1 MMPPPGVPLPPGIV
15 PPPAAPVA
23 PAAPKETTPADPK
36 ESTTVYVGK
45 IPPSV
50 DDDLVRILLDAC
62 GDVRSWK
69 RVMDPENNTPKRFG
83 FCEFVD
89 AEGVLRAMRIL
100 DGFPVAGEELLLNVN
115 QATKAYVEHY
125 TATRTVQAEEDAE
138 VDGTRREMLQRAVAS
153 AGKSAEAV
161 AFLSDALGGNGGNAS
176 TAAPPPP
183 PPGGNSAATLG
194 GFVAARDADSALPP
208 PPPGG
213 QHGGVEAPRQ
223 REPSMKERREEERRE
238 RQRREEERRARE
250 ERARVDREYRDRER
264 RIERA
269 EADRQRDARRERERA
284 RDVEHDRRRD
294 VEDDLKPEPEEIDA
308 ETSLGPNASTPDILD
323 AILTAGPPRWF
334 RDEKGRDRRRRYR
347 EREREN
353 DERDAALEEEEK
365 IRKAAEAAK
374 AAAEA
379 AKAAE
384 EAAEAAQEA
393 ETRERAEAEEAA
405 AAAEDAKARGD
416 QPGSPE
422 GSPEV
427 AKTAPLFAK
436 KTGKKQPA
444 GGKRKLSVFAV
455 EDEEQKPTKA
465 LVPIEYTAE
474 ELAAAAAPAT
484 TMAEDDE
491 DDPAAA
497 AAAAAKRAAAVI
509 AKKNQAD
516 KDEKARGS
524 LIESI
529 PTEKKKLFKYEVDWS
544 TYDASNLSESVQ
556 RWVSKKVAE
565 LLGEEEPSLVEF
577 VVEKVGEHLSAKDM
591 VGELEPVLDNEAEPF
606 VIKLWRMLIYET
618 LKANEKA

>member
-1 MMPPPGVPLPPGIV
+1 
-15 PPPAAPVA
+15 
-23 PAAPKETTPADPK
+23 
-36 ESTTVYVGK
+36 
-45 IPPSV
+45 
-50 DDDLVRILLDAC
+50 
-62 GDVRSWK
+62 
-69 RVMDPENNTPKRFG
+69 
-83 FCEFVD
+83 
-89 AEGVLRAMRIL
+89 MRIL

-161 AFLSDALGGNGGNAS
+161 AFLSDALGGTGGNAS
-176 TAAPPPP
+176 TVLPPPP